1 MTDNSPARDEIWRW
15 SATQI
20 AHGVR
25 AGEISCV
32 EVLESFYR
40 RIDDVNPSL
49 NAIVYM
55 DRERAMQEAREAD
68 CLRSRDSAALGPLHG
83 VPVSIKLNADV
94 AGQATSNGVTA
105 WKDRIAPADSAVVSN
120 LRRAGA
126 LIVGRTNV
134 PPFSFRWFTENPMHG
149 RTLNPWRPDITS
161 GGSSGGAAV
170 SAAAGMC
177 ALAHGTDIAG
187 SIRYPAYVCG
197 VAGLKPT
204 PGRIPALNPSVE
216 RRFMGLQL
224 FSSQGLLARRME
236 DVELGLRS
244 MARDGHMD
252 PTWTDVRLDFDDDT
266 RPVRVALVDRVPGAD
281 IAPEVSAALAQAA
294 EALKNAGYS
303 VEAASPPDLS
313 QALDLWLTIVMT
325 EVELWMMSA
334 VDATN
339 DPAIISSVRSMS
351 ACAPAREPYAYAKAL
366 AQRDVLRQEWFRFL
380 DRYPIVLLPTSCR
393 APMPWDEDLQGVDP
407 MRQLLLDQSTL
418 IGPAAMS
425 LPGLNVPIAMSDG
438 CPVGVQL
445 LGAAFRERR
454 LLVAGRI
461 LEQACGFP
469 TLHGTRL
476 LS

>member
-1 MTDNSPARDEIWRW
+1 
-15 SATQI
+15 
-20 AHGVR
+20 
-25 AGEISCV
+25 
-32 EVLESFYR
+32 
-40 RIDDVNPSL
+40 
-49 NAIVYM
+49 
-55 DRERAMQEAREAD
+55 
-68 CLRSRDSAALGPLHG
+68 
-83 VPVSIKLNADV
+83 
-94 AGQATSNGVTA
+94 
-105 WKDRIAPADSAVVSN
+105 
-120 LRRAGA
+120 
-126 LIVGRTNV
+126 
-134 PPFSFRWFTENPMHG
+134 
-149 RTLNPWRPDITS
+149 
-161 GGSSGGAAV
+161 
-170 SAAAGMC
+170 MC

-224 FSSQGLLARRME
+224 FSSQGLLARRLE

-244 MARDGHMD
+244 MVRDGHMD
-252 PTWTDVRLDFDDDT
+252 PTWSDVRLDFDDDT

-294 EALKNAGYS
+294 DALENAGYS

-339 DPAIISSVRSMS
+339 DPSIISSVRSMS

-366 AQRDVLRQEWFRFL
+366 AQRDVLQQEWFRFL

-425 LPGLNVPIAMSDG
+425 LPALNVPIGMSAG

-454 LLVAGRI
+454 LLVAGSI

>member
-1 MTDNSPARDEIWRW
+1 MTKNSPAENAIWRW
-15 SATQI
+15 SAAQI

-25 AGEISCV
+25 AGDVSCV
-32 EVLESFYR
+32 EVLDSFYR
-40 RIDDVNPSL
+40 RIDDVNPRL

-68 CLRSRDSAALGPLHG
+68 RLRSRDPAAVGPLHG

-105 WKDRIAPADSAVVSN
+105 WKDRVAPADSAVVSS
-120 LRRAGA
+120 LRRAGV

-149 RTLNPWRPDITS
+149 RTLNPWRHDITS

-170 SAAAGMC
+170 SVAAGMC

-204 PGRIPALNPSVE
+204 PGRIPALNPTVE

-224 FSSQGLLARRME
+224 FSSQGLLARRVE

-244 MARDGHMD
+244 MARDGHLD
-252 PTWTDVRLDFDDDT
+252 PTWADMPLDFYDDT
-266 RPVRVALVDRVPGAD
+266 RPVRVALVDSVPGAR
-281 IAPEVSAALAQAA
+281 IAPEVNAALTQAA
-294 EALKNAGYS
+294 EALESAGYG
-303 VEAASPPDLS
+303 VELASAPDLS
-313 QALDLWLTIVMT
+313 HALDLWLTIVMT
-325 EVELWMMSA
+325 EVDLWMMAA
-334 VDATN
+334 VDATG
-339 DPAIISSVRSMS
+339 DTAIISSVRSMS
-351 ACAPAREPYAYAKAL
+351 ACAPSKDSYAYARAL
-366 AQRDVLRQEWFRFL
+366 AQRDALRQEWSRFL
-380 DRYPIVLLPTSCR
+380 ERYPIVLLPTSCR
-393 APMPWDEDLQGVDP
+393 LPMRWDEDLHGVDA

-425 LPGLNVPIAMSDG
+425 LPGLNVPIGMSEG

-469 TLHGTRL
+469 SLHGTRL

>member
-1 MTDNSPARDEIWRW
+1 MAKNSAAGDAIWRW

-20 AHGVR
+20 AHGIR

-32 EVLESFYR
+32 EVLDSFYR

-68 CLRSRDSAALGPLHG
+68 RLRSRNPAALGPLHG

-94 AGQATSNGVTA
+94 SGQATSNGVTA

-204 PGRIPALNPSVE
+204 PGRIPALNPTVE

-224 FSSQGLLARRME
+224 FSSQGLLARRVE

-266 RPVRVALVDRVPGAD
+266 QPVRVALVDSVPGAR
-281 IAPEVSAALAQAA
+281 IAW
-294 EALKNAGYS
+294 K
-303 VEAASPPDLS
+303 
-313 QALDLWLTIVMT
+313 
-325 EVELWMMSA
+325 
-334 VDATN
+334 
-339 DPAIISSVRSMS
+339 
-351 ACAPAREPYAYAKAL
+351 
-366 AQRDVLRQEWFRFL
+366 
-380 DRYPIVLLPTSCR
+380 
-393 APMPWDEDLQGVDP
+393 
-407 MRQLLLDQSTL
+407 
-418 IGPAAMS
+418 
-425 LPGLNVPIAMSDG
+425 
-438 CPVGVQL
+438 
-445 LGAAFRERR
+445 
-454 LLVAGRI
+454 
-461 LEQACGFP
+461 
-469 TLHGTRL
+469 
-476 LS
+476 